1 MCTQPWHL
9 ATSASHCVQ
18 AAAAEEAVLWDLTT
32 RVIDAVYDI
41 QAVLDMV
48 SLLLPASQMTVDSIL
63 TTCKVAECWAV
74 RTAHR

>member
-1 MCTQPWHL
+1 M
-9 ATSASHCVQ
+9 ATRVPHCVQ

-48 SLLLPASQMTVDSIL
+48 RLLPALLPS
-63 TTCKVAECWAV
+63 
-74 RTAHR
+74 